1 MIGYT
6 VNKYKGIIKLID
18 LELPSIPKSKSDV
31 EIRLYLLLPPENY
44 YKSFEILLKKAE
56 KLKQIRHDL
65 MRVTNIEKDFYAHTG
80 LQCFYRLKGDEENIL
95 RTGVVD
101 SSDKLNIVIRWSY
114 RFWVIPK
121 SEIEY
126 FYYSVLKREL

>member
-6 VNKYKGIIKLID
+6 VNKYKGVIKLID

-65 MRVTNIEKDFYAHTG
+65 MRVTNIKKDFYTCSG
-80 LQCFYRLKGDEENIL
+80 LQCFYRLKEDEENIL
-95 RTGVVD
+95 RTGIVD
-101 SSDKLNIVIRWSY
+101 SSDKLNILIRGDY

-121 SEIEY
+121 SEVEY
-126 FYYSVLKREL
+126 FYYSVIKREL

>member
-65 MRVTNIEKDFYAHTG
+65 MRVTDIEKSFYAHTG
-80 LQCFYRLKGDEENIL
+80 LQCFYRLKEDEENIL

-101 SSDKLNIVIRWSY
+101 SSDQLNIIIKGNNRL
-114 RFWVIPK
+114 WVIPK
-121 SEIEY
+121 SEVEY